1 MKPLRAL
8 TAEDLRT
15 TPVWRS
21 LGGSDEEALVEPT
34 SRATLTETE
43 RETFLALTE
52 FVLCNGQKHIGF
64 CSPVDDSGLDYV
76 QPVIVTNQGQISF
89 WFDEPPAHGVIAE
102 QWARLGLAEGDV
114 FPIKYECLVPVDGRT
129 VRGTI
134 SQVNSAG
141 DV

>member
-21 LGGSDEEALVEPT
+21 LGGSDEQALVEPT
-34 SRATLTETE
+34 SRATLSEME

-52 FVLCNGQKHIGF
+52 FVLNNGQKHIGF
-64 CSPVDDSGLDYV
+64 CSPVDDSGLDYI
-76 QPVIVTNQGQISF
+76 QPVIVTRQGQLNLCSMNRQPMASSRSSGRGSA
-89 WFDEPPAHGVIAE
+89 WPRG
-102 QWARLGLAEGDV
+102 V

-134 SQVNSAG
+134 SRVKSVGGVA
-141 DV
+141 